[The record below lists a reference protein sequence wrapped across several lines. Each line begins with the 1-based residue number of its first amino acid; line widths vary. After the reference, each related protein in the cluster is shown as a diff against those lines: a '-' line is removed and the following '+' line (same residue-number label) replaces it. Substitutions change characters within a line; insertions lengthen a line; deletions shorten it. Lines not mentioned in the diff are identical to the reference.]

1 MVPEQKHTPDAS
13 RIETHLRHV
22 TGRWGE
28 LGQPVMLEVVHL
40 TAEDKAR
47 VRDVARFSPDATGLS
62 LAADHIAAMN
72 AHSLNSYIVVNPVDA
87 TRPLRPGHRADG
99 SDIVASFFQF
109 ADADTAEAADN
120 IRNFVGPK
128 CTFVVVTGTTPHV
141 RPHVYWELDEPTR
154 NLQAWSRIQ
163 ANIAANLGTDK
174 VIDPPRIMRVAGTIN
189 WPKPQK
195 QAKGYVAEVTDIHI
209 HDPDERPP
217 VTSEQM
223 DRAFQPRPGASAQA
237 LQIDTGGEFAPAL
250 DRALAVANLR
260 AGANWRDNVKA
271 LVASYVARGW
281 ADDEILDRCD
291 AFTLAGYTTQDTRQ
305 DVAAFILWTRQ
316 QEARNGGK
324 YAESPTGQGAADHQF
339 RGMTDDEKA
348 AVPALPF
355 KPWGYKNL
363 AAIPY
368 PEFLYSDFYAR
379 GYTSLTVAPPKVGK
393 SMLGLTE
400 AVDMATGIGILTG
413 AERPPLR
420 VLYYNAEDDQS
431 VLDARTAALL
441 CHYGIEQDAIAETL
455 FAVSGVDAEGFYM
468 VTGMD
473 GVINEALFV
482 AIEKFITANRID
494 ALIFDPLQDL
504 SRSPETNEVFRILGQ
519 RLRRLANACRVSI
532 GLIHHTRKMVPG
544 ATVTIDD
551 ARGGGALRGTA
562 RFNRLLVPMSED
574 EAIKAAVDNPRHF
587 MRIGDME
594 SNLAPPS
601 ADVNRW
607 FQKISVAIPN
617 GHSIGAIEPW
627 QWPDAFDGITREDVC
642 RVQSALRLMED
653 DPPRLNTQS
662 ASWVGYVVARV
673 LGVDADDKATK
684 TRITNMVKTWIKTD
698 VLEVVEIRDTRNG
711 RDAKAVLAGKNN
723 PMTEV
728 QA

>member
-223 DRAFQPRPGASAQA
+223 DRAFQPRQTAPAHA

-250 DRALAVANLR
+250 DRERATIQALSGQDWHNAVIR
-260 AGANWRDNVKA
+260 
-271 LVASYVARGW
+271 LVASYVARGLSD
-281 ADDEILDRCD
+281 AEIHALTDPL
-291 AFTLAGYTTQDTRQ
+291 TLAGYSVAETREEVQ
-305 DVAAFILWTRQ
+305 TAIDGARRKGWTPEPQ
-316 QEARNGGK
+316 Q
-324 YAESPTGQGAADHQF
+324 YAEPNFAAAPKPP
-339 RGMTDDEKA
+339 EA
-348 AVPALPF
+348 A
-355 KPWGYKNL
+355 
-363 AAIPY
+363 
-368 PEFLYSDFYAR
+368 
-379 GYTSLTVAPPKVGK
+379 
-393 SMLGLTE
+393 
-400 AVDMATGIGILTG
+400 
-413 AERPPLR
+413 
-420 VLYYNAEDDQS
+420 
-431 VLDARTAALL
+431 TAALEWFDDVQPAL
-441 CHYGIEQDAIAETL
+441 SSRYLVKGLLDAETMSVVYGPSNSGKTF
-455 FAVSGVDAEGFYM
+455 FALDLAFHIAAGMNWRGMRTTQAGVLYLAAEG
-468 VTGMD
+468 GR
-473 GVINEALFV
+473 GV
-482 AIEKFITANRID
+482 ANRIVALREETGAHSIPFALRRAGLD
-494 ALIFDPLQDL
+494 LLKQQADLQAVYDLAMQVKARADGLPMMIVIDTLSRVMAGGDENSASDMTALIRNIDAIRQA
-504 SRSPETNEVFRILGQ
+504 TGAHVMI
-519 RLRRLANACRVSI
+519 
-532 GLIHHTRKMVPG
+532 IHHSGKDT
-544 ATVTIDD
+544 
-551 ARGGGALRGTA
+551 ARGARGHSSLRAATDTEIEVGNEDGNRAAMVTKQRDWQGGETFAFTLKSVQLGTDSDGDEVTSCVVEASDTTDFQAA
-562 RFNRLLVPMSED
+562 R
-574 EAIKAAVDNPRHF
+574 KAAKGRGKNQQIIMEAFDQMVGEGLARGNPGGVGMPEPGQFWAVDLAELRAVSQGK
-587 MRIGDME
+587 MAGDNTAKLFRTAWE
-594 SNLAPPS
+594 TLTAADGIFCTGNNLA
-601 ADVNRW
+601 W
-607 FQKISVAIPN
+607 
-617 GHSIGAIEPW
+617 
-627 QWPDAFDGITREDVC
+627 
-642 RVQSALRLMED
+642 RVDR
-653 DPPRLNTQS
+653 R
-662 ASWVGYVVARV
+662 
-673 LGVDADDKATK
+673 
-684 TRITNMVKTWIKTD
+684 
-698 VLEVVEIRDTRNG
+698 
-711 RDAKAVLAGKNN
+711 KN
-723 PMTEV
+723 
-728 QA
+728 

>member
-223 DRAFQPRPGASAQA
+223 DRAFQPRQTAPAHA

-250 DRALAVANLR
+250 DRERATIQALSGQDWHNAVIR
-260 AGANWRDNVKA
+260 
-271 LVASYVARGW
+271 LVASYVARGLSD
-281 ADDEILDRCD
+281 AEIHALTDPL
-291 AFTLAGYTTQDTRQ
+291 TLAGYSVAETREEVQTAIDGARRKGWTPEPAYTPNFDHAPAPTPSDPSPTSQGWRVQTAADFTADFVAPEYIIDGIIQRGRIYTLTAPTGSGKTAAMLYAASCIATGTQFCAHEVEGGDVLFMAGENPDDVRARVIATLEFHKIDPRACRLHFIAGTFSIRSDMEKLRAECDKLPDLKLAVIDTFAAYFDGDDENSNAQALDFARL
-305 DVAAFILWTRQ
+305 VRKIAAFPSKPAIIMPAHPVKNATKANLTPKGGSSLLNEVDGNLTLW
-316 QEARNGGK
+316 NDGGII
-324 YAESPTGQGAADHQF
+324 TMHWQGKF
-339 RGMTDDEKA
+339 RGAEFE
-348 AVPALPF
+348 ALTMELQRF
-355 KPWGYKNL
+355 ES
-363 AAIPY
+363 AAICDNQGRLIPTILAK
-368 PEFLYSDFYAR
+368 PLSSTRA
-379 GYTSLTVAPPKVGK
+379 LQIA
-393 SMLGLTE
+393 TE
-400 AVDMATGIGILTG
+400 NLSH
-413 AERPPLR
+413 
-420 VLYYNAEDDQS
+420 EDK
-431 VLDARTAALL
+431 TLL
-441 CHYGIEQDAIAETL
+441 SIETHP
-455 FAVSGVDAEGFYM
+455 AVSIADRCVH
-468 VTGMD
+468 
-473 GVINEALFV
+473 
-482 AIEKFITANRID
+482 
-494 ALIFDPLQDL
+494 
-504 SRSPETNEVFRILGQ
+504 
-519 RLRRLANACRVSI
+519 I
-532 GLIHHTRKMVPG
+532 GLILASGKSNKSRMDRILKKLADEKLIRRFRTNWELTKDGERAVEM
-544 ATVTIDD
+544 
-551 ARGGGALRGTA
+551 LRSGQPFA
-562 RFNRLLVPMSED
+562 
-574 EAIKAAVDNPRHF
+574 K
-587 MRIGDME
+587 
-594 SNLAPPS
+594 
-601 ADVNRW
+601 
-607 FQKISVAIPN
+607 
-617 GHSIGAIEPW
+617 
-627 QWPDAFDGITREDVC
+627 
-642 RVQSALRLMED
+642 
-653 DPPRLNTQS
+653 
-662 ASWVGYVVARV
+662 
-673 LGVDADDKATK
+673 
-684 TRITNMVKTWIKTD
+684 
-698 VLEVVEIRDTRNG
+698 EI
-711 RDAKAVLAGKNN
+711 
-723 PMTEV
+723 
-728 QA
+728 